1 MMKSFKSSVDNLV
14 SGNPSQLILAILFV
28 LYILLNVQT
37 PTVLAEPIDTIFGKV
52 LVAVVAVVIFMKTN
66 PVVGVLGFI
75 AAYQLIKTSS
85 ITTGT
90 YGMKHYLPSES
101 SKMAEM
107 RSFNQEGMQTQTETQ
122 EVVIKKNNEGA
133 LEAEMVAKM
142 APLVMNGGDSTANY
156 GPILDEQHS
165 ASPLDEA

>member
-1 MMKSFKSSVDNLV
+1 MMKSFKNSVDQFV

-37 PTVLAEPIDTIFGKV
+37 PTVLAEPIDTLFGKV
-52 LVAVVAVVIFMKTN
+52 LVVAVAVVIFMKTN

-90 YGMKHYLPSES
+90 YGMKHYLPSET

-107 RSFNQEGMQTQTETQ
+107 QSFNQEGMQTPTETQ
-122 EVVIKKNNEGA
+122 EVFLNKNSEGA
-133 LEAEMVAKM
+133 LETEMVAKM
-142 APLVMNGGDSTANY
+142 APLVMNGSSSSTANY
-156 GPILDEQHS
+156 GPILDDQHS
-165 ASPLDEA
+165 AAPLF

>member
-1 MMKSFKSSVDNLV
+1 MMKSFNKSVDQFV
-14 SGNPSQLILAILFV
+14 SGNPSQLILAILFA

-52 LVAVVAVVIFMKTN
+52 LVVAVAVVIFMKTN

-90 YGMKHYLPSES
+90 YGIKHYLPSES

-107 RSFNQEGMQTQTETQ
+107 QSFNQEGMQTHSETH
-122 EVVIKKNNEGA
+122 EVVIKNNNEGA
-133 LEAEMVAKM
+133 LEAEMVDKM
-142 APLVMNGGDSTANY
+142 APLVMSGDSDSTSNY
-156 GPILDEQHS
+156 SPILDDQHS
-165 ASPLDEA
+165 AAPLS

>member
-1 MMKSFKSSVDNLV
+1 MKSFKSSVDNLV